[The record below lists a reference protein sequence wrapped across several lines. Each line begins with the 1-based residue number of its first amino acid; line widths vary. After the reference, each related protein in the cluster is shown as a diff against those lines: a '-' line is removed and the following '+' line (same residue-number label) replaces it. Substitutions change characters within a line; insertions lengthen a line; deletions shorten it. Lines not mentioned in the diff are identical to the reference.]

1 MSILF
6 SSLIQLNEFTSVGTS
21 LDHFGSSTSYE
32 EKPLQ
37 VAIDYF
43 TARRSFE
50 LRKDFDQCFEHLKI
64 SDGIL
69 SNPTLK
75 ERLERS
81 IQKIIH
87 KKIISE
93 TKERESIEIL
103 SKESRKFQYLPK
115 TLNLACRY
123 IDLFQNT
130 AQAQVSRS
138 LCQIELSKFFLELV
152 LYHEGEEETIIT
164 LIENFLER
172 IDTEGIEDSLKSYL
186 LYRLY
191 NYLAENTDCVKAKNY
206 TIQTLLSSWMLK
218 YNSAEEQNSQLL
230 KNFIQNTRFQ
240 TSLLK
245 IKGLVKETLI
255 LLSSFYPFSYKDLL
269 SIDKATHAKLLL
281 LEKLPVTDEESMEF
295 AHERIAEK
303 FSLTKE
309 TIESDVDL
317 FRLLEE
323 YRVFFDFKDIQEVKS
338 ILERCFS
345 QPLIEEFIRTKNA
358 TYDYL
363 GREYIVRLQRQL
375 FNHIFLGR
383 KEPIR
388 LDEFKNTVH
397 NFLLQLKQVL
407 PLTRRAFIFSL
418 IDEEID
424 NVFMRSGICTGM
436 IAQHLSLYQESVETS
451 YLEKI
456 KKQGISLSK
465 KEDIPGIGEVYFF
478 EDYSAE
484 SLASAR
490 FFQGWHTLNSS
501 FYYSKIKSLH
511 NYLKNSD
518 LEGVGG
524 YHQIKSLQ
532 DSLPDEVPLK
542 RLDYLFSKK
551 IQEQSGIKFSPK
563 EEFAD
568 MHPSVLVSKIEQLED
583 REGAVLLLEGRE
595 TQHTVFLSFKE
606 NYLLDPNGLVLV
618 FNNKTVLKKHITPV
632 LQVVFSQYY
641 SATFYSFDKVSS

>member
-1 MSILF
+1 MSIFF
-6 SSLIQLNEFTSVGTS
+6 SSPVQLNEFTSIGTS
-21 LDHFGSSTSYE
+21 LYHFGSSTSNE
-32 EKPLQ
+32 EKPFQ

-50 LRKDFDQCFEHLKI
+50 LRKDFDQCLENLKI
-64 SDGIL
+64 SDDIL
-69 SNPTLK
+69 LNPTLK

-81 IQKIIH
+81 IHKLIH
-87 KKIISE
+87 KKIVSE
-93 TKERESIEIL
+93 TRESIEVL

-115 TLNLACRY
+115 TLNLAGRY
-123 IDLFQNT
+123 IELLQN
-130 AQAQVSRS
+130 AAHAQVSRS
-138 LCQIELSKFFLELV
+138 LCQVELSKFFLELV

-164 LIENFLER
+164 LIETFLQR

-186 LYRLY
+186 LYRFHG
-191 NYLAENTDCVKAKNY
+191 YLVENTNCINANTY
-206 TIQTLLSSWMLK
+206 TIQTLLSSWVCK

-230 KNFIQNTRFQ
+230 KYFIKKTRYQ
-240 TSLLK
+240 TNLLK
-245 IKGLVKETLI
+245 IKGLVKETFI

-281 LEKLPVTDEESMEF
+281 LEKLPVTDEESMQF

-309 TIESDVDL
+309 AIESDIDL

-323 YRVFFDFKDIQEVKS
+323 YRGFFDFKDIQEVKS

-345 QPLIEEFIRTKNA
+345 QPLIEEFTRTKNA

-383 KEPIR
+383 SEPIR
-388 LDEFKNTVH
+388 LGEFRNAVH
-397 NFLLQLKQVL
+397 NFLLQLQEVL

-418 IDEEID
+418 SDEQVD

-465 KEDIPGIGEVYFF
+465 KEDVPGMGEVYFF

-484 SLASAR
+484 VLASAR

-501 FYYSKIKSLH
+501 FYYSKTKSLH
-511 NYLKNSD
+511 NYLKNSG

-524 YHQIKSLQ
+524 YRQIKSLQ
-532 DSLPDEVPLK
+532 ESLPDEVPLK
-542 RLDYLFSKK
+542 RLDYLFPKK

-563 EEFAD
+563 EEFVD
-568 MHPSVLVSKIEQLED
+568 VHPSVLVSKIEQLED

-618 FNNKTVLKKHITPV
+618 FNDKTALKKYITFV
-632 LQVVFSQYY
+632 LQVVSSQYY
-641 SATFYSFDKVSS
+641 SVTFYSFDKGSS